1 MANRAYFSMIN
12 LLKSRTIH
20 KNIYICI
27 LFIYTTTVPP
37 NLCYGCETWTMLS
50 RAEEMLHTFDRKILR
65 WIYNPIKDDMGWRV
79 RYNTGIYDVCI
90 DTKVTFV
97 KFRTMQRARHAIS
110 M

>member
-20 KNIYICI
+20 KKKR
-27 LFIYTTTVPP
+27 IYTTTVHP
-37 NLCYGCETWTMLS
+37 NLCYGCETWTMS
-50 RAEEMLHTFDRKILR
+50 SEAEEMLHAFKRKILR
-65 WIYNPIKDDMGWRV
+65 WIYSPIKDDTDWRI

-90 DTKVTFV
+90 DVKVTVFMN
-97 KFRTMQRARHAIS
+97 FRTMQRARHVIR